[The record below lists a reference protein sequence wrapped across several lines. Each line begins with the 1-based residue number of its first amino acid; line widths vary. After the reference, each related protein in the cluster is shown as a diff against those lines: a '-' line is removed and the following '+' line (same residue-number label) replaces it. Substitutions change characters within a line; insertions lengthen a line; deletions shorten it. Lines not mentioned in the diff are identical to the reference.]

1 MRWPGWHRRVRKK
14 LSPYLDAELSP
25 GDQRQLEAHLA
36 ACEACRAELA
46 ELRAVRKALASM
58 PLEKEPRSFAL
69 TPSMVERPSPSGSS
83 ALRRLETASRLA
95 AAGLAVALAAVLL
108 LDLRGGEEAGLG
120 PAAAPRAAIERAAE
134 GMEGLAPP
142 EGGPLAEPSAGSTPS
157 APAIQDLQREAPPTP
172 AATAAAAGEGE
183 ASDGLMV
190 KTAAGAEAGGGG
202 GPGTTVIG
210 LAAGLGLAVATSG
223 ALTIARRRGRRGA

>member
-1 MRWPGWHRRVRKK
+1 MRWPDWHRRVRKK
-14 LSPYLDAELSP
+14 LSPYLDADLSP

-69 TPSMVERPSPSGSS
+69 TPGMVERPSPSGSS

-108 LDLRGGEEAGLG
+108 LDLRGGEQAGPG
-120 PAAAPRAAIERAAE
+120 PAAAPQAAIERSAE
-134 GMEGLAPP
+134 GMLGLAPS
-142 EGGPLAEPSAGSTPS
+142 ESGDLVEPSAESTPS
-157 APAIQDLQREAPPTP
+157 APASQDLQRGAPLTP

-183 ASDGLMV
+183 ASEGLMI
-190 KTAAGAEAGGGG
+190 KTAAGAETGDGGGLG
-202 GPGTTVIG
+202 AVAIG
-210 LAAGLGLAVATSG
+210 LAVGLGLAAAASG
-223 ALTIARRRGRRGA
+223 ALTIARRRGARGA